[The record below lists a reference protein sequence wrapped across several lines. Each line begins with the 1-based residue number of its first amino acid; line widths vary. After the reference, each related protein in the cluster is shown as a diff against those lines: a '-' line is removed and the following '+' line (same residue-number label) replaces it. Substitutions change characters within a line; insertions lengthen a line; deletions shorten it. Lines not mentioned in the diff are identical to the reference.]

1 MRDMV
6 NPAVERGT
14 EAGDPG
20 GTLKNQNVQTLE
32 CRTSLIRNKKE
43 VELVGLRTAVEN
55 R

>member
-14 EAGDPG
+14 EAGEKE
-20 GTLKNQNVQTLE
+20 GTLKDQNFRILKWW
-32 CRTSLIRNKKE
+32 TSLIRKKKE